1 MSYDLYLLRKDEV
14 GDDPSAAYERLEEQE
29 EREPTPDEERQLRQ
43 LAVVPKGADEVSTKA
58 LTATMASTSSGR
70 ITRALAQ
77 RPPGAFSEPHRA
89 SPQGLRAPRRSS
101 P

>member
-29 EREPTPDEERQLRQ
+29 EREPIPD
-43 LAVVPKGADEVSTKA
+43 ADEVSTKA